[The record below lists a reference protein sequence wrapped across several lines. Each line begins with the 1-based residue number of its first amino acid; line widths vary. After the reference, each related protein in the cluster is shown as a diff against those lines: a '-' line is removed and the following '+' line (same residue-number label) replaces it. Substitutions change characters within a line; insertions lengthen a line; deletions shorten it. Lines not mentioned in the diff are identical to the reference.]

1 MRLIT
6 QSLNQCRARL
16 KTSTFRAG
24 WADRIQFEPCILTTA
39 LHAVLTLPAA
49 PSVPAKAHTQVDCL
63 FVESAFSHQTI
74 LNCAI
79 DDWPPKTQ
87 KQNYTGFTAE
97 HTKRVSKKI
106 IFPGFFLQTFLKKM
120 ETDVDQ
126 TRTWSAVSQITTN
139 PVFKRRKTI
148 SSQKWSGIIISSLI
162 SLQMTNGHLN
172 VVWNIIWTDHRSFN
186 TKFNKR
192 RNNLSAKACCTDT
205 DRF

>member
-1 MRLIT
+1 MKRSKNGPRSRASCPGLRQNLLCLSVATCESLTVVEHSGENTEHDTMRLIT

-126 TRTWSAVSQITTN
+126 TRT
-139 PVFKRRKTI
+139 
-148 SSQKWSGIIISSLI
+148 
-162 SLQMTNGHLN
+162 
-172 VVWNIIWTDHRSFN
+172 
-186 TKFNKR
+186 
-192 RNNLSAKACCTDT
+192 
-205 DRF
+205 